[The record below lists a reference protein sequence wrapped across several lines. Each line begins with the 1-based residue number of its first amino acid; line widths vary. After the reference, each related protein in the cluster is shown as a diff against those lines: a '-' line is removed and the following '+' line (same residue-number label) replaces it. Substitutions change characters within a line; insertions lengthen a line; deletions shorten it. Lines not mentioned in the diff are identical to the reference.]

1 MNFYKVLRVHGKV
14 SQSDLDRAYQ
24 HLIKESRYD
33 NTINRKRVEIA
44 YRILSDSTQ
53 RALYDASIAEDE
65 KRREATTKIRRRR
78 KKNQLWFKK
87 LKAVALALTILAVV
101 FVVYRYG
108 WHLKMFSP
116 GDEIFYSHSNQR
128 LGTIIK
134 EERNHN
140 FGKVKQ
146 DAYLLRLSPE
156 KTIWVP
162 KTDVKAVC
170 YSK

>member
-1 MNFYKVLRVHGKV
+1 MNFYKVLRVHSKV
-14 SQSDLDRAYQ
+14 TQADLDRAYQ
-24 HLIKESRYD
+24 HLVKESRYD
-33 NTINRKRVEIA
+33 NTINRKSIEIA
-44 YRILSDSTQ
+44 YKILSDSTQ

-65 KRREATTKIRRRR
+65 KRREATAKSRRRR
-78 KKNQLWFKK
+78 KQHQLSFKK
-87 LKAVALALTILAVV
+87 LKAVALALTMIAVV
-101 FVVYRYG
+101 FITYRFGY
-108 WHLKMFSP
+108 HLKIFSP
-116 GDEIFYSHSNQR
+116 GDEIYYSHSHQR
-128 LGTIIK
+128 LGTIVK

-156 KTIWVP
+156 KTMWIP